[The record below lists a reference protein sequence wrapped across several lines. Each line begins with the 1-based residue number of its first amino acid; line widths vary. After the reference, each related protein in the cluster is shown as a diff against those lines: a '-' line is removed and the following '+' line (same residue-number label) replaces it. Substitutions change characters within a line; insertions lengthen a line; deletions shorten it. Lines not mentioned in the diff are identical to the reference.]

1 MSTTHLNDAP
11 HPDVSAGSVQTLVS
25 RPLHPQPDPITTK
38 RVCFYKSGDP
48 QFTGHRMVINSR
60 TFKTFDALLDTL
72 SKKVPLPFGVRTI
85 TTPRGTHVVR
95 TLDDVQDGGSYLCS
109 DQKKVK
115 PFNLDEVHKRQVPW
129 NTTRPVSVGRQA
141 RREVVRQL
149 AKRNEVTARAG
160 KMAEHTVVVRTPKRL
175 TVYRN
180 RDPSMKRVIVLHRRT
195 APNFEALL
203 DYLSQVMQFPVVK
216 LYTEDGRRV
225 EGLPALIL
233 CSGIIVAAGNEPFK
247 TGNYH
252 FQAPTKAESRISE
265 SMHPTQTETPLQQI
279 NKSLNGN
286 LTEHNRTKNESM
298 ETEGSQPVGSDE
310 METCDCTDGV
320 EQGNYPVMPTED
332 DIEKSF
338 RVNEDGSMTVEM
350 KVHLTIKQEEMIHW
364 TTTLRRSSV
373 NNQQRAV
380 CNSKPQSGA
389 NSIDVTNDSGKESN
403 GPHSLDSKEINTLV
417 NKSVGFIKEERE
429 HYGSD
434 TSSEKPK
441 SIYRRLP
448 TPGPRQRRKEASVE
462 NIKTVSETEVQ
473 DSTVGAYSYM
483 ERTVQGELTEGY
495 CVVSRSSSSSTRTVS
510 KPKKTESGEVK
521 QKNSH
526 SSFRSSG
533 VAEILQLQNNG
544 TMGITETVVHIYESQ
559 GTCDNY
565 NANTQVYVDNK
576 PGYHTKALPQ
586 SKPGST
592 DSGPRSSSNDCDVDL
607 TRQSTSSNSQDG
619 GKSNML
625 SLSSACSTPPKK
637 FNNNPSI
644 LTDDEKQTLVK
655 CMSEMPEKK
664 IMHSASAKEQ
674 VSDDKS
680 IVGKNNTPK
689 SKKSKKSTSS
699 ESSGFGKKTS
709 APGSSKDLQMTSDT
723 LSHTGSEKKTS
734 SAESNGR
741 ENKAVRDKNKKAK
754 TFESSPKI
762 RNLNLNTGNQSSS
775 DKDLKLKDKTIKD
788 VSHKVNTNDRD
799 SQSFKL
805 KKNSLDIQMPAYP
818 APAIKR
824 LPKQRSMN
832 GVRSKSSKEKQE
844 LNESLSLPVLQLSSC
859 SVNQYVESWLNKIE
873 PESVPYDDETNH
885 PETVPRAVFQI
896 GSDSTEGSEIK
907 SDPEK
912 DSIDVEGPSLED
924 NADERPTSRP
934 PVQINCEGEPTEQ
947 QRPKGFCK
955 SMPILRVPSEQE
967 GLIRMHKS
975 SENLVPP
982 DPSGTSQS
990 TEIIV
995 RSGMKPVLQQL
1006 CLSVQ
1011 SIKRVLSQTSLTPL
1025 EREKSSS
1032 LPDFSSQVASAF
1044 GSPSRALLSFLS
1056 LMTLRDTKDESQTSN
1071 SNICPEA
1078 LQVMQSLEKISNIK
1092 DEDELKASLTSLQS
1106 LTSSKLKQS
1115 WRDFQEQ
1122 NVFEE
1127 SPPLSP
1133 RFSEQE
1139 FAVEVDLEGETE
1151 DQDKQHSFN
1160 IEHLLDDLNI
1170 PEDLHREISSLVE
1183 GELHYFNQP
1192 DLIKHDDTTSD
1203 ISGKEKE
1210 NEDSSLGGSLE
1221 KAADMEEENKNIG
1234 QYGDKTNDPV
1244 RPESQELC
1252 LIQAPSPDS
1261 ETIEE
1266 DLGNEDSGIAVP
1278 IQSPEGNGSDSS
1290 KPEVLE
1296 TSDNNLMSIPERVTY
1311 EDSEPKNKDDE
1322 GNLSPTLE
1330 QKITDDAATEEVS
1343 ELSDHQDNMPERED
1357 NVTPEIIEECNTDVE
1372 EEDIIQN
1379 IRGTSKQSDASEP
1392 DVTNAKRSC
1401 SASET
1406 ECVPF
1411 SERAAAE
1418 QNEDNHYS
1426 TVDDGVKE
1434 EADLSDFE
1442 ETISDEGPEL
1452 ENKSESEY
1460 VKDADQEDVT
1470 EVSEGGD
1477 PDPHCKSSPQY
1488 VSNDE
1493 NGSDAGPEQEN
1504 KSESECESIHSEPP
1518 EISSPHCDTDGEC
1531 SVIEEADL
1539 SDFEETISDG
1549 GPEQENKS
1557 ESECKSIHS
1566 QISLPHRDTEG
1577 ECREQTTSD
1586 GGHEQEIKSESECKS
1601 IHSEPS
1607 ETSSPHRDTESE
1619 CREQSL
1625 ESSSQEDDQVMSP
1638 DVKDAD
1644 QEEVSEGED
1653 PDPHCNS
1660 SPQYVSNDENGTPE
1674 AEYKKMQDIENRLV
1688 KEHDINVVE
1697 HEISEICERVDPD
1710 AEPDSFTI
1718 SDPEV
1723 VNKVAT
1729 ETKLNASDSEPC
1741 KAQTLE
1747 EGSLTNKDSFAEE
1760 CDVEE
1765 EDYEGLLDSHNN
1777 VNSVRHS
1784 STDTKDSVDGESCGS
1799 MTTSEREHL
1808 FEKAESLGMEHGYH
1822 YLLHPVEIPQELLDL
1837 INSALLSS
1845 TLTVTSDSNG
1855 NLRIEP
1861 DTCKMRE
1868 MFMACQRTDD
1878 QYGQKCLPSPN
1889 TSDLSDYRPETSDNG
1904 VYQSQELSTDSGE
1917 EEAERIRIF
1926 REIIKQSS
1934 EKPKKKNHVKE
1945 NGLMNSSTWITTN
1958 PTPSPSLKSSSL
1970 ASFQDTKSAIQET
1983 LSHSRSASD
1992 KSSLDGDSE
2001 SVKCMALKDNVDA
2014 GEGVLIDKGR
2024 WLLKENHLIRNS
2036 PPAAMGM
2043 YGNGDTTSA
2052 DTAQDNRSE
2061 DSAYPYCENQAST
2074 LAVISSSELE
2084 DMAKPPTPK
2093 CTYFNMSHSSDSDPL
2108 LDAQSVNNGS
2118 SGGNARRNKELKV
2131 SPMGE
2136 SSKMWAKKNGS
2147 MSSFAS
2153 VEFKLPDGKVHPQEG
2168 SGSDTNRSQSQDRRR
2183 IQEVEESREGLNL
2196 RCGQHCPIL

>member
-11 HPDVSAGSVQTLVS
+11 HPDISVGSVQTLVS
-25 RPLHPQPDPITTK
+25 RSLHPQPDPITTK

-48 QFTGHRMVINSR
+48 QFTGHQMVINSR
-60 TFKTFDALLDTL
+60 TFKTFDALLDAL

-129 NTTRPVSVGRQA
+129 NTTRPVSAGRQA
-141 RREVVRQL
+141 RRELVRQL
-149 AKRNEVTARAG
+149 VKRNEVTTRAG
-160 KMAEHTVVVRTPKRL
+160 KMAENTVVVRTPKRL
-175 TVYRN
+175 TVYKN
-180 RDPSMKRVIVLHRRT
+180 RDPSMKRVVVLHRRT
-195 APNFEALL
+195 APSFEALL

-233 CSGIIVAAGNEPFK
+233 CSGIVVAAGNEPFRA
-247 TGNYH
+247 GIYNL
-252 FQAPTKAESRISE
+252 QAPTKVQSRIYE
-265 SMHPTQTETPLQQI
+265 SLHPTQTETLLQEKKIPAGTISRSRNFSLSSERFLVEQI

-286 LTEHNRTKNESM
+286 LTEHNRTNNESM

-320 EQGNYPVMPTED
+320 EQRNYPIMPTED

-364 TTTLRRSSV
+364 TTTLSRISD
-373 NNQQRAV
+373 NNQKRTV
-380 CNSKPQSGA
+380 CNSKPQLGA
-389 NSIDVTNDSGKESN
+389 NSLDVTNDSGKESN
-403 GPHSLDSKEINTLV
+403 GPHSLDSKEINTLA

-441 SIYRRLP
+441 SIYRRVP
-448 TPGPRQRRKEASVE
+448 TPGPRQQRKEVSVE

-473 DSTVGAYSYM
+473 ESTVGAYSYM
-483 ERTVQGELTEGY
+483 ERTAQGELTEGY
-495 CVVSRSSSSSTRTVS
+495 CVVSRNSSSSTITVS
-510 KPKKTESGEVK
+510 KPGKSELGEVK
-521 QKNSH
+521 QKKSDT
-526 SSFRSSG
+526 SFRSSG
-533 VAEILQLQNNG
+533 VAQILQLQNNG
-544 TMGITETVVHIYESQ
+544 TMGITETVMHIYESQ

-565 NANTQVYVDNK
+565 NANTVYVDNK

-592 DSGPRSSSNDCDVDL
+592 DSEPRSSSNDCDVDL
-607 TRQSTSSNSQDG
+607 TRHSTSSNSQDG

-625 SLSSACSTPPKK
+625 SLSSACSTPPKNT
-637 FNNNPSI
+637 NNNPSI
-644 LTDDEKQTLVK
+644 LTDDEKQTLVEGT
-655 CMSEMPEKK
+655 SEMTEKE
-664 IMHSASAKEQ
+664 IIHLAAALEQ

-680 IVGKNNTPK
+680 IVSNKNNTPK
-689 SKKSKKSTSS
+689 SKKSKKITSS
-699 ESSGFGKKTS
+699 ESSGFGRKIRGS

-723 LSHTGSEKKTS
+723 LGHTGSEKKTG
-734 SAESNGR
+734 SAESDRR
-741 ENKAVRDKNKKAK
+741 EHKAVRDKSKKTK
-754 TFESSPKI
+754 TFESPPKI
-762 RNLNLNTGNQSSS
+762 RHFNLNTGNQSRS
-775 DKDLKLKDKTIKD
+775 DEYLKLKDKTIKD
-788 VSHKVNTNDRD
+788 ISHKVNTNDHD
-799 SQSFKL
+799 SQGPKL
-805 KKNSLDIQMPAYP
+805 KKNSLDIQPP
-818 APAIKR
+818 APIKR

-832 GVRSKSSKEKQE
+832 GVRSKKSSKQKQE
-844 LNESLSLPVLQLSSC
+844 LSESVSLPVLQLSSS

-873 PESVPYDDETNH
+873 PESLPYDDETKH
-885 PETVPRAVFQI
+885 PEIVPRAVFQI
-896 GSDSTEGSEIK
+896 GSDSTDGSEIK

-912 DSIDVEGPSLED
+912 ESVDVEGSSLED

-934 PVQINCEGEPTEQ
+934 PVQIMCEGEPTEP
-947 QRPKGFCK
+947 QRPRAFCK
-955 SMPILRVPSEQE
+955 SMPILRVHSEKE
-967 GLIRMHKS
+967 GLVRMHKS
-975 SENLVPP
+975 SENLAPP

-990 TEIIV
+990 TEVIV

-1006 CLSVQ
+1006 RLSVQ
-1011 SIKRVLSQTSLTPL
+1011 SIKQALSPIHLTPL

-1056 LMTLRDTKDESQTSN
+1056 LMTLRDGLSVLYKDESQASN
-1071 SNICPEA
+1071 SNVCPEA
-1078 LQVMQSLEKISNIK
+1078 LQVMQSLEKISSIK

-1106 LTSSKLKQS
+1106 STSSKLKQS
-1115 WRDFQEQ
+1115 WRDFQEL

-1151 DQDKQHSFN
+1151 DQDKQCSFR
-1160 IEHLLDDLNI
+1160 IEQLLDELNL

-1183 GELHYFNQP
+1183 GELQYFNQE
-1192 DLIKHDDTTSD
+1192 DVIKHDGT
-1203 ISGKEKE
+1203 IREILGKEKE
-1210 NEDSSLGGSLE
+1210 NENGSLSGSLE
-1221 KAADMEEENKNIG
+1221 KAADMEEEKVNID
-1234 QYGDKTNDPV
+1234 QDNDKTNDDITNDQME
-1244 RPESQELC
+1244 PESQQLC
-1252 LIQAPSPDS
+1252 LIQAHSPDS

-1266 DLGNEDSGIAVP
+1266 DMGKEDSGIAVP

-1290 KPEVLE
+1290 KAEVLE
-1296 TSDNNLMSIPERVTY
+1296 TSDNNQMNAENMQERVMH
-1311 EDSEPKNKDDE
+1311 EGSESENKDSE
-1322 GNLSPTLE
+1322 GNRSPTSE
-1330 QKITDDAATEEVS
+1330 QKITDVAVEEVS
-1343 ELSDHQDNMPERED
+1343 ELSDNQDNICERED
-1357 NVTPEIIEECNTDVE
+1357 NVTPEIIEERDTDVE

-1379 IRGTSKQSDASEP
+1379 IRVTSEQSDASEP
-1392 DVTNAKRSC
+1392 DDTNAKHSC

-1411 SERAAAE
+1411 SDREAAE
-1418 QNEDNHYS
+1418 LNEDNQHN
-1426 TVDDGVKE
+1426 TVEDCVRE
-1434 EADLSDFE
+1434 EAE
-1442 ETISDEGPEL
+1442 
-1452 ENKSESEY
+1452 
-1460 VKDADQEDVT
+1460 
-1470 EVSEGGD
+1470 
-1477 PDPHCKSSPQY
+1477 
-1488 VSNDE
+1488 
-1493 NGSDAGPEQEN
+1493 
-1504 KSESECESIHSEPP
+1504 
-1518 EISSPHCDTDGEC
+1518 
-1531 SVIEEADL
+1531 L

-1549 GPEQENKS
+1549 GHEQENKS
-1557 ESECKSIHS
+1557 ISSECISIHS
-1566 QISLPHRDTEG
+1566 ETSSPHRDTEG
-1577 ECREQTTSD
+1577 ECREQT
-1586 GGHEQEIKSESECKS
+1586 
-1601 IHSEPS
+1601 
-1607 ETSSPHRDTESE
+1607 
-1619 CREQSL
+1619 L

-1638 DVKDAD
+1638 DVKDKNQ
-1644 QEEVSEGED
+1644 QEDAPEISEGED

-1660 SPQYVSNDENGTPE
+1660 SPQYSSNDENSMTPE
-1674 AEYKKMQDIENRLV
+1674 AEYEKTQQIENGLV
-1688 KEHDINVVE
+1688 EEHAINEVD
-1697 HEISEICERVDPD
+1697 HENSEVCERVDPD
-1710 AEPDSFTI
+1710 AEPDSCTI

-1723 VNKVAT
+1723 ADEDVT
-1729 ETKLNASDSEPC
+1729 ETKPNTSDSEPC
-1741 KAQTLE
+1741 KVQTLE
-1747 EGSLTNKDSFAEE
+1747 EGSLTKKDSSAEE
-1760 CDVEE
+1760 CDIEE
-1765 EDYEGLLDSHNN
+1765 EDLGSLDSYDSL
-1777 VNSVRHS
+1777 NSVRHS
-1784 STDTKDSVDGESCGS
+1784 CTDNKDSVEGESCGS
-1799 MTTSEREHL
+1799 ISTSEHQ

-1822 YLLHPVEIPQELLDL
+1822 YLLHPAEISQELLDL

-1845 TLTVTSDSNG
+1845 TLTVTCDSNG

-1861 DTCKMRE
+1861 DKHKMRE
-1868 MFMACQRTDD
+1868 MFMACQKIDN

-1904 VYQSQELSTDSGE
+1904 GYQSQELFTESGG
-1917 EEAERIRIF
+1917 EEAERLRIF
-1926 REIIKQSS
+1926 REIIKRSS
-1934 EKPKKKNHVKE
+1934 EKPKRINHVKE
-1945 NGLMNSSTWITTN
+1945 NGLMKSSTWMTTK

-1983 LSHSRSASD
+1983 VFHNRSPSD
-1992 KSSLDGDSE
+1992 KSSLDRDSE
-2001 SVKCMALKDNVDA
+2001 SVQCMALKDNVDS

-2036 PPAAMGM
+2036 PPATMEM

-2061 DSAYPYCENQAST
+2061 DSAYPYCENQASP

-2093 CTYFNMSHSSDSDPL
+2093 CTYFNMAHSIDSDPL
-2108 LDAQSVNNGS
+2108 LDAQSVKNGNG
-2118 SGGNARRNKELKV
+2118 GGNARRNKKLKV

-2136 SSKMWAKKNGS
+2136 SSKMWAKNNGS

-2168 SGSDTNRSQSQDRRR
+2168 SGSGTNRSQSQDSRRV
-2183 IQEVEESREGLNL
+2183 QEEESREGLNL

>member
-11 HPDVSAGSVQTLVS
+11 HPDISVGSVQTLVS
-25 RPLHPQPDPITTK
+25 RSLHPQPDPINTK

-60 TFKTFDALLDTL
+60 TFKTFDALLDAL

-115 PFNLDEVHKRQVPW
+115 PFNLDEVHKRQLPW
-129 NTTRPVSVGRQA
+129 NTTRPVSAGHKA
-141 RREVVRQL
+141 RRELVRQL
-149 AKRNEVTARAG
+149 VKRNEVTTRAG
-160 KMAEHTVVVRTPKRL
+160 KMTENTVVVRTPKRL
-175 TVYRN
+175 TVYKN
-180 RDPSMKRVIVLHRRT
+180 RDPSMKRVVVLHRRT

-203 DYLSQVMQFPVVK
+203 DYLSKVMQFPVVK

-233 CSGIIVAAGNEPFK
+233 CSGIVVAAGNEPFR
-247 TGNYH
+247 TGIYNL
-252 FQAPTKAESRISE
+252 QAPTKVQSRISE
-265 SMHPTQTETPLQQI
+265 SFHPTQTETLLQKKIPAGTISRSRNFSLSSERFLVEQI

-286 LTEHNRTKNESM
+286 LTEHNRTNNESM

-310 METCDCTDGV
+310 METCDFTDGV
-320 EQGNYPVMPTED
+320 EQRNCPIIPNED

-364 TTTLRRSSV
+364 KTTLSRISV

-380 CNSKPQSGA
+380 CNSKPESGA
-389 NSIDVTNDSGKESN
+389 NSLDVTNDSGKESN
-403 GPHSLDSKEINTLV
+403 GPHSLDSKEINTLA

-448 TPGPRQRRKEASVE
+448 TPGPRQQRKEASVE

-473 DSTVGAYSYM
+473 ESKVGAYSYL
-483 ERTVQGELTEGY
+483 ERTAQGELTEGY

-510 KPKKTESGEVK
+510 KPGKSELGEVK
-521 QKNSH
+521 QKKPD

-533 VAEILQLQNNG
+533 VAQILQLQNNG
-544 TMGITETVVHIYESQ
+544 TMGITETVMHIYESQ

-576 PGYHTKALPQ
+576 SGYHTKALPH

-607 TRQSTSSNSQDG
+607 TRQSTSSSSQDG

-637 FNNNPSI
+637 MNNNPSI
-644 LTDDEKQTLVK
+644 LTDDEKQT
-655 CMSEMPEKK
+655 SEMTEKEM
-664 IMHSASAKEQ
+664 MHPAAAMEQ

-680 IVGKNNTPK
+680 IVSNKNNTPK

-699 ESSGFGKKTS
+699 ESNGFGKKIRGS

-734 SAESNGR
+734 SAESDRR
-741 ENKAVRDKNKKAK
+741 EHKAERDKNKKTK

-762 RNLNLNTGNQSSS
+762 RHLNLNTGNQSRS
-775 DKDLKLKDKTIKD
+775 DEDLKLKDKTIND
-788 VSHKVNTNDRD
+788 ISHKVNTNGHD
-799 SQSFKL
+799 SQGPKL
-805 KKNSLDIQMPAYP
+805 KKNSLDIQSP
-818 APAIKR
+818 APIKR
-824 LPKQRSMN
+824 LAKQRSMN
-832 GVRSKSSKEKQE
+832 GVRSKKSSKQKQE
-844 LNESLSLPVLQLSSC
+844 LSESVSLPVLQLSSS

-885 PETVPRAVFQI
+885 PEIVPRAVFQI
-896 GSDSTEGSEIK
+896 GSGSTDGSEIK

-912 DSIDVEGPSLED
+912 DVEGPSLED
-924 NADERPTSRP
+924 NADEWPTFHP
-934 PVQINCEGEPTEQ
+934 PVQIMCEGELTEP
-947 QRPKGFCK
+947 QRPRGFCK
-955 SMPILRVPSEQE
+955 SMPILRVNSEQE
-967 GLIRMHKS
+967 GLVRMHKS

-982 DPSGTSQS
+982 DTSGTSQS
-990 TEIIV
+990 TEVRV

-1011 SIKRVLSQTSLTPL
+1011 SIKHALSPTCLTPL
-1025 EREKSSS
+1025 EKEKSSS
-1032 LPDFSSQVASAF
+1032 LPDFSTQVASAF

-1056 LMTLRDTKDESQTSN
+1056 LMTLRDGFSVLYKDESQASN
-1071 SNICPEA
+1071 SNVCPEA

-1106 LTSSKLKQS
+1106 STSSKLKQS

-1151 DQDKQHSFN
+1151 DQEKQCSFN
-1160 IEHLLDDLNI
+1160 IEQLLDELNM

-1183 GELHYFNQP
+1183 GEPQYFNQE
-1192 DLIKHDDTTSD
+1192 DVIKHDDTISE

-1210 NEDSSLGGSLE
+1210 NEDGSLSGSLE
-1221 KAADMEEENKNIG
+1221 KAADMEEEKENID
-1234 QYGDKTNDPV
+1234 QDNDKTNDDITNDQME
-1244 RPESQELC
+1244 PESQEFC
-1252 LIQAPSPDS
+1252 LMQAHSPDS

-1266 DLGNEDSGIAVP
+1266 DMGNEDSGIAVP
-1278 IQSPEGNGSDSS
+1278 IQSPEGNGSGSS
-1290 KPEVLE
+1290 KADVLE
-1296 TSDNNLMSIPERVTY
+1296 TFDNKQMNAENMQERVMH
-1311 EDSEPKNKDDE
+1311 EDSESENNNGE
-1322 GNLSPTLE
+1322 GNRSPTSE
-1330 QKITDDAATEEVS
+1330 QKITDVAVEEVS
-1343 ELSDHQDNMPERED
+1343 ELSDHQDNICERED
-1357 NVTPEIIEECNTDVE
+1357 SVTPEIIEERDTDEE
-1372 EEDIIQN
+1372 EEDTIQN
-1379 IRGTSKQSDASEP
+1379 IRVTSEQSDASEP
-1392 DVTNAKRSC
+1392 EDTNAKRSC
-1401 SASET
+1401 SASGT

-1411 SERAAAE
+1411 SDREAAE
-1418 QNEDNHYS
+1418 LNEDNQYN
-1426 TVDDGVKE
+1426 TVEDCVRE
-1434 EADLSDFE
+1434 EADLPDFE
-1442 ETISDEGPEL
+1442 KTISD
-1452 ENKSESEY
+1452 
-1460 VKDADQEDVT
+1460 
-1470 EVSEGGD
+1470 GG
-1477 PDPHCKSSPQY
+1477 H
-1488 VSNDE
+1488 
-1493 NGSDAGPEQEN
+1493 EQEN
-1504 KSESECESIHSEPP
+1504 KSISSECNSLHSET
-1518 EISSPHCDTDGEC
+1518 SS
-1531 SVIEEADL
+1531 
-1539 SDFEETISDG
+1539 
-1549 GPEQENKS
+1549 
-1557 ESECKSIHS
+1557 
-1566 QISLPHRDTEG
+1566 PHRDTEG
-1577 ECREQTTSD
+1577 ECREQTS
-1586 GGHEQEIKSESECKS
+1586 
-1601 IHSEPS
+1601 
-1607 ETSSPHRDTESE
+1607 
-1619 CREQSL
+1619 
-1625 ESSSQEDDQVMSP
+1625 ESSSQEEDQVMSP

-1644 QEEVSEGED
+1644 NQEDAPEISEGED

-1660 SPQYVSNDENGTPE
+1660 SPQYGSNDENSMTPE
-1674 AEYKKMQDIENRLV
+1674 AEYEKTQQIENGLLE
-1688 KEHDINVVE
+1688 EHDINEVD
-1697 HEISEICERVDPD
+1697 HENSEVCERVDPN
-1710 AEPDSFTI
+1710 AEPDSCTI

-1723 VNKVAT
+1723 ADEDVT
-1729 ETKLNASDSEPC
+1729 ETKPNTSDSEPC
-1741 KAQTLE
+1741 KVQTLE
-1747 EGSLTNKDSFAEE
+1747 EGSLSKKDSSAEE

-1765 EDYEGLLDSHNN
+1765 EDYVGSLDSHNSLN
-1777 VNSVRHS
+1777 GVRHS
-1784 STDTKDSVDGESCGS
+1784 CTDTKDSVEGESCS
-1799 MTTSEREHL
+1799 SLSTSEHH

-1822 YLLHPVEIPQELLDL
+1822 YLLHPTEISQDLLDI

-1845 TLTVTSDSNG
+1845 TLTVTCDSNG

-1861 DTCKMRE
+1861 DKHKMRE
-1868 MFMACQRTDD
+1868 TFTACQKIDN
-1878 QYGQKCLPSPN
+1878 QYGQKCLQSPN

-1904 VYQSQELSTDSGE
+1904 GYQSQELFTESGE
-1917 EEAERIRIF
+1917 EEAERLRIF
-1926 REIIKQSS
+1926 REIIKRSS
-1934 EKPKKKNHVKE
+1934 GKPKSINHVKE
-1945 NGLMNSSTWITTN
+1945 NGLMKSSTWMTTK

-1983 LSHSRSASD
+1983 VSHSRSPSD

-2001 SVKCMALKDNVDA
+2001 SVQCMALKDNVDS

-2036 PPAAMGM
+2036 PPATMGM

-2061 DSAYPYCENQAST
+2061 DSAYPGCENQASP

-2093 CTYFNMSHSSDSDPL
+2093 CTYFNMAHSSDSDPL

-2168 SGSDTNRSQSQDRRR
+2168 SGSGTNRSQSQDSWRV
-2183 IQEVEESREGLNL
+2183 QEEESREGLNL